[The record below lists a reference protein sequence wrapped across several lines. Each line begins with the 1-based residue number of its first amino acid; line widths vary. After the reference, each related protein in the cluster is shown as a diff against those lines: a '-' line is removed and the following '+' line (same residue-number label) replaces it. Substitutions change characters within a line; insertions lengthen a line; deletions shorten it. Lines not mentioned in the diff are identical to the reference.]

1 MVGKGLKGPCVST
14 GTSPSIASDRQKGQ
28 KGSEAEVSMIQWI
41 GRLFGLVAAST
52 KEWEH
57 VLELD
62 SSEALASCLARS
74 ESGPV
79 FVFKHST
86 RCPISSRAHS
96 EVGRYI
102 EGAGESGL
110 PVYLNYVV
118 ESRPVSNEIERSL
131 GIRHESPQLLLIR
144 GGQVVWHTSHGGIRS
159 EAMIGAAESA
169 QKGE

>member
-1 MVGKGLKGPCVST
+1 M
-14 GTSPSIASDRQKGQ
+14 
-28 KGSEAEVSMIQWI
+28 
-41 GRLFGLVAAST
+41 GRLFGLGAAAT

-57 VLELD
+57 VTELD

-79 FVFKHST
+79 FIFKHST

-102 EGAGESGL
+102 DGAGESGL

-131 GIRHESPQLLLIR
+131 GVRHESPQLLLVR
-144 GGQVVWHTSHGGIRS
+144 GGQVIWHTSHGGIRS
-159 EAMIGAAESA
+159 EAMVEAAERLE
-169 QKGE
+169 KGE

>member
-1 MVGKGLKGPCVST
+1 MF
-14 GTSPSIASDRQKGQ
+14 A
-28 KGSEAEVSMIQWI
+28 WI
-41 GRLFGLVAAST
+41 TRLFGPGAAST

-102 EGAGESGL
+102 EEAGELGL

-118 ESRPVSNEIERSL
+118 ESRPVSNEIERTL
-131 GIRHESPQLLLIR
+131 GVRHESPQLLLVN
-144 GGQVVWHTSHGGIRS
+144 GGKVSWHTSHGGIRA
-159 EAMIGAAESA
+159 EAMVQAAVSA